1 MRSQK
6 SRRLTFVSMS
16 GLRVGHEELMALGMQ
31 LPGLRKRA
39 NALQALPPLGIL
51 TLAAMAP
58 EGWTCCMVNDLGQN
72 SIAEVVAE
80 ILETEPDVVAFSS
93 LTAAANRAY
102 QIGQLLKAK
111 GITTVI
117 GGLHATAIPE
127 ECSNYFD
134 VVVSGDGESSLPRLL
149 GDYEQG
155 HLQSRYH
162 AQTPFDLADSPLPRW
177 EILEDAIAKLG
188 NGNDGDLTR
197 AIPRFTLQTQRG
209 CPWACQFCA
218 ASRLLGPVRAK
229 PWERIEA
236 ELQQISRY
244 SPRPW
249 IELADDNTFAV
260 DRDPFPLLELLRR
273 FGCRW
278 FSESD
283 WRIAENPALLQA
295 IARSGCRQLLIGV
308 ESTVFQYPGMGRKQT
323 EFARCVDALQAIQE
337 AGIVVNAC
345 FIVGADSE
353 TEASIDRLA
362 SFLGEA
368 PFGEVQLTLQTPFPG
383 TGLYRQLHKQGRM
396 LFNDWSN
403 HTLFRVTYQP
413 DVMSPEQL
421 QAAFYRL
428 VAHTFSPSLQ
438 GRRDRIVKNIRR
450 TQKNFHKS

>member
-16 GLRVGHEELMALGMQ
+16 GLRVGHEELLALGMQ

-51 TLAAMAP
+51 TLAALAP
-58 EGWTCCMVNDLGQN
+58 EGWTCCMVNDLGHN
-72 SIAEVVAE
+72 SVTEVGAE

-102 QIGQLLKAK
+102 QLGQLLRTK
-111 GITTVI
+111 GITTII

-127 ECSNYFD
+127 ECGNHFD

-149 GDYEQG
+149 RDFEQG

-162 AQTPFDLADSPLPRW
+162 PQTPFDLAGSPFPRW
-177 EILEDAIAKLG
+177 ELLEAALASHDVGSEGGLAK
-188 NGNDGDLTR
+188 

-229 PWERIEA
+229 PVERIEA
-236 ELQQISRY
+236 ELKQISRY
-244 SPRPW
+244 TPRPW

-260 DRDPFPLLELLRR
+260 ERDPYPLLELLRR

-283 WRIAENPALLQA
+283 WRIAEDPALLQA

-323 EFARCVDALQAIQE
+323 EFARCVEALQAIQQ

-345 FIVGADSE
+345 FIVGADGE

-362 SFLGEA
+362 NFLSEA

-396 LFNDWSN
+396 LFSDWSN

-413 DVMSPEQL
+413 DRLSPEQL

-438 GRRDRIVKNIRR
+438 GRRDRIVRNIRR
-450 TQKNFHKS
+450 TQKSFHKS